1 MPPFLHRLPH
11 LVVAF
16 TLAVSIAASQALAQ
30 SDDDGSAAPVN
41 AEASATTATANVP
54 ALTATDSKP
63 PPELHSEFKPLSL
76 LTESIWSRL
85 RDKFEFSQIENA
97 RVDEQLEF
105 LSAGVPTLSRNFE
118 RASPYLFHISE
129 QLERA
134 GVPLDIALLPLIESA
149 FDPHALSHKSAM
161 GLWQFIPSTANHYGL
176 TIEKHYDQ
184 RKDVLASTNAAVRL
198 LSDLHRMFDGDWLL
212 ALAAY
217 NTGPTNVRNAME
229 RAVKKGITPDYWNL
243 KLSKETSNY
252 VPRLIAA
259 TKLVSDPDHYG
270 LILPPLANRK
280 QIESVSVG
288 RRISLQQVAD
298 LTTLSFEEVKN
309 LNPGLHRD
317 LTPLNGPHR
326 LILPVDAASQLLE
339 ELKNFKRQPL
349 VNQQSQIA
357 MVSRENSD
365 HGPPGYLTQY
375 YETHTISPG
384 DTLWDL
390 SRKAGVDVDT
400 LRAWNNLEEKDTIR
414 AGDSLYIAYNFDS
427 PESAGLMN
435 YRVAPNESLSI
446 IAERFDL
453 EIDDIKRWNRSLRDE
468 NHIQAGQL
476 LRIPSYPS
484 DKKYRP

>member
-1 MPPFLHRLPH
+1 MLKSNKPDLQISNYPP
-11 LVVAF
+11 
-16 TLAVSIAASQALAQ
+16 
-30 SDDDGSAAPVN
+30 
-41 AEASATTATANVP
+41 NVP

-217 NTGPTNVRNAME
+217 NTGPTNVRN
-229 RAVKKGITPDYWNL
+229 VWTD
-243 KLSKETSNY
+243 T
-252 VPRLIAA
+252 A
-259 TKLVSDPDHYG
+259 TTG
-270 LILPPLANRK
+270 
-280 QIESVSVG
+280 
-288 RRISLQQVAD
+288 
-298 LTTLSFEEVKN
+298 
-309 LNPGLHRD
+309 
-317 LTPLNGPHR
+317 
-326 LILPVDAASQLLE
+326 
-339 ELKNFKRQPL
+339 QP
-349 VNQQSQIA
+349 
-357 MVSRENSD
+357 
-365 HGPPGYLTQY
+365 
-375 YETHTISPG
+375 
-384 DTLWDL
+384 
-390 SRKAGVDVDT
+390 
-400 LRAWNNLEEKDTIR
+400 
-414 AGDSLYIAYNFDS
+414 
-427 PESAGLMN
+427 
-435 YRVAPNESLSI
+435 
-446 IAERFDL
+446 
-453 EIDDIKRWNRSLRDE
+453 
-468 NHIQAGQL
+468 
-476 LRIPSYPS
+476 
-484 DKKYRP
+484 